1 MSKIGALVAYKGKP
15 AKIVASTTHKYEVSF
30 SDGTSQKIRE
40 KDFRYIHPEFA
51 NVTDQCSKADISI
64 LNDLQE
70 ESLSL
75 QEITEWIFEDYT
87 SQNAWCV
94 YLMSEDGLYFYW
106 AKDSLMLRPVEQ
118 VKLIQAQRNEKALAA
133 ESLERC
139 IVNLNNNIFDNDD
152 IVWINEI
159 EQVALNQSKH
169 SNAMSALSIE
179 NTPENAHE
187 LLVKL
192 KFWSEFTNPYPQRHK
207 VYLDE
212 EAKVESK
219 ELSRKDLTHLTCLA
233 IDNSDSSD
241 ADDAISI
248 DGDKLWIHIA
258 DVASYVEID
267 SELDIFAQK
276 RASNLYLPDQTLHM
290 LPPDLSSACSLGGS
304 EISHAIS
311 IGLSLGS
318 SEISDI
324 EIHLS
329 EIKVTNMSYEY
340 ADRVINE
347 HEILSKLN
355 NIAIAHKAFRA
366 DNGAIKL
373 NLPSVDVKVKDEKVF
388 IRPQEDSKSRDLV
401 AEMMV
406 ITGRTIAQ
414 FAIENNISLPFLTQ
428 EAGSF
433 SKDIIGNIQKLTIAK
448 AFEASRVFK
457 RSKITVKPSMHSGLG
472 LSAYTRATSP
482 MRRYLDLLVQ
492 QQLVKFLRNQTTL
505 DDNTIK
511 ERIKVINS
519 SMPKVNKASRQ
530 SIEHFKCLY
539 LKQNNTWE
547 GEGVVVEVNGEK
559 ALINIPS
566 LAMMTQIKFKSN
578 VTIEDRV
585 KLKVSS
591 INLFERL
598 VNFKPL

>member
-1 MSKIGALVAYKGKP
+1 LSKIGALVAYKGKP
-15 AKIVASTTHKYEVSF
+15 AKVVASTTHKYEVSF

-40 KDFRYIHPEFA
+40 KDFRYIHPEFS
-51 NVTDQCSKADISI
+51 NVTDQCSNADMSI

-75 QEITEWIFEDYT
+75 QEITEWIFDDFT

-106 AKDSLMLRPVEQ
+106 TKDSLMLRPIEQ
-118 VKLIQAQRNEKALAA
+118 VKLIQTQRNEKALAS

-169 SNAMSALSIE
+169 SKAMNALSIE
-179 NTPENAHE
+179 STPENAHQ

-192 KFWSEFTNPYPQRHK
+192 KYWSEFTNPYPQRHK

-212 EAKVESK
+212 EVKVESK

-248 DGDKLWIHIA
+248 DGDMLWIHIA
-258 DVASYVEID
+258 DVANYVETD

-276 RASNLYLPDQTLHM
+276 RASNLYLPDQILHM
-290 LPPDLSSACSLGGS
+290 LPLEISSVCSLGGS
-304 EISHAIS
+304 EISNAVS
-311 IGLSLGS
+311 IGLRLDS
-318 SEISDI
+318 SEITDI
-324 EIHLS
+324 KIHLS

-340 ADRVINE
+340 ADKVMNE
-347 HEILSKLN
+347 HEILSKLS
-355 NIAIAHKAFRA
+355 NIAIAHKAFRNA
-366 DNGAIKL
+366 NGAIKL

-388 IRPQEDSKSRDLV
+388 IRPQVDSASRELV

-406 ITGRTIAQ
+406 IAGRTIAQ
-414 FAIENNISLPFLTQ
+414 FAIENNISLPFLAQ
-428 EAGSF
+428 ETGSF
-433 SKDIIGNIQKLTIAK
+433 SEEVIDNIQKLTIAK
-448 AFEASRVFK
+448 AFEASRGFK
-457 RSKITVKPSMHSGLG
+457 RSKITVKPSIHSGLG

-492 QQLVKFLRNQTTL
+492 QQLVRFLSNQPTL
-505 DDNTIK
+505 DDSKIK

-519 SMPKVNKASRQ
+519 SMPKVNKAIRQ

-539 LKQNNTWE
+539 LKQNNTWQ

-578 VTIEDRV
+578 VTIEDKV

-591 INLFERL
+591 INLFERS

>member
-1 MSKIGALVAYKGKP
+1 MSIIGALVAYKGKP
-15 AKIVASTTHKYEVSF
+15 AKVVAATTHKYEVSF

-40 KDFRYIHPEFA
+40 KDFRYIHPEYS
-51 NVTDQCSKADISI
+51 NVTDQCSKADINI

-75 QEITEWIFEDYT
+75 QEITEWIFDDFT

-106 AKDSLMLRPVEQ
+106 SKDALMLRPIEQ
-118 VKLIQAQRNEKALAA
+118 VKIIQTQRNEKALAA

-169 SNAMSALSIE
+169 SKAMSALSIE
-179 NTPENAHE
+179 NTPENAHQ

-192 KFWSEFTNPYPQRHK
+192 KFWSELTNPYPQRHK
-207 VYLDE
+207 IYLDE
-212 EAKVESK
+212 EIKVISK

-276 RASNLYLPDQTLHM
+276 RASNLYLPDQILHM
-290 LPPDLSSACSLGGS
+290 LPPELSSACSLGGS

-311 IGLSLGS
+311 IGLRLDS
-318 SEISDI
+318 SEITDI

-340 ADRVINE
+340 ADKVMNE

-355 NIAIAHKAFRA
+355 NIAIAHKAFRNA
-366 DNGAIKL
+366 NGAIKL

-388 IRPQEDSKSRDLV
+388 IRPQEDSNSRDLV

-406 ITGRTIAQ
+406 IAGRTIAQ
-414 FAIENNISLPFLTQ
+414 FAIENNISLPYLTQ
-428 EAGSF
+428 EAGNF
-433 SKDIIGNIQKLTIAK
+433 SEDVIDNIQKLTIAK
-448 AFEASRVFK
+448 AFEASRGFK
-457 RSKITVKPSMHSGLG
+457 RSKITVKPSIHSGLG

-492 QQLVKFLRNQTTL
+492 QQLVRFVSKLPTL
-505 DDNTIK
+505 DDNAVK
-511 ERIKVINS
+511 DRIKVINS

-566 LAMMTQIKFKSN
+566 LAMMTQIKFKSKIN
-578 VTIEDRV
+578 IEDKV
-585 KLKVSS
+585 NLKVGS
-591 INLFERL
+591 INLFERS

>member
-1 MSKIGALVAYKGKP
+1 LSIIGALVAYKGKP
-15 AKIVASTTHKYEVSF
+15 AKVVASTTHRYEVSF

-40 KDFRYIHPEFA
+40 KDFRYIHPEFS
-51 NVTDQCSKADISI
+51 NVTDQCSNEDMSI

-75 QEITEWIFEDYT
+75 QEITEWIFDDFT

-94 YLMSEDGLYFYW
+94 YLMSEDSLYFYW
-106 AKDSLMLRPVEQ
+106 SKDSLILRPIEQ
-118 VKLIQAQRNEKALAA
+118 VKLMQVQRNEKALAA
-133 ESLERC
+133 ESLEKC
-139 IVNLNNNIFDNDD
+139 IVNLNNNVFDNDD

-159 EQVALNQSKH
+159 EQVALNKSKH
-169 SNAMSALSIE
+169 SKAMSALSIE

-192 KFWSEFTNPYPQRHK
+192 KFWSELKNPYPQRHK

-212 EAKVESK
+212 EMKVESK
-219 ELSRKDLTHLTCLA
+219 EISRKDLTHLTCLA

-276 RASNLYLPDQTLHM
+276 RASNLYLPDQILHM
-290 LPPDLSSACSLGGS
+290 LPPELSSACSLGES

-311 IGLSLGS
+311 IGLRLDS

-329 EIKVTNMSYEY
+329 EIKVTTMSYEH
-340 ADRVINE
+340 ADKVINKN
-347 HEILSKLN
+347 EILSKLN
-355 NIAIAHKAFRA
+355 NIAMSHKAFRNY
-366 DNGAIKL
+366 NGAIKL
-373 NLPSVDVKVKDEKVF
+373 NLPSVDVKIKDEKVYVL
-388 IRPQEDSKSRDLV
+388 PQVDCASRELV

-406 ITGRTIAQ
+406 IAGRTIAQ

-433 SKDIIGNIQKLTIAK
+433 SEEVIDNIQKLTIAK
-448 AFEASRVFK
+448 AFEASRGFK

-472 LSAYTRATSP
+472 LSAYTRVTSP

-492 QQLVKFLRNQTTL
+492 QQLVRFISKLPTL
-505 DDNTIK
+505 DDNAVK
-511 ERIKVINS
+511 DRIKAINS
-519 SMPKVNKASRQ
+519 LLPKVNKAIRQ
-530 SIEHFKCLY
+530 SAEHYKCLY
-539 LKQNNTWE
+539 LKQNNSWE

-566 LAMMTQIKFKSN
+566 LAMMTQIKFKSKI
-578 VTIEDRV
+578 TIEDKV
-585 KLKVSS
+585 NLKVGS
-591 INLFERL
+591 INLFERS

>member
-1 MSKIGALVAYKGKP
+1 LSIIGALVAYKGKP

-30 SDGTSQKIRE
+30 SDGSSQKVRE
-40 KDFRYIHPEFA
+40 KDFRYIHPEFS
-51 NVTDQCSKADISI
+51 NVSDQCNKVDISI
-64 LNDLQE
+64 LNDLEE

-75 QEITEWIFEDYT
+75 QEITEWIFDDFT

-106 AKDSLMLRPVEQ
+106 TKDALMLRPLEQ
-118 VKLIQAQRNEKALAA
+118 VKLIQTQRNEKALVA
-133 ESLERC
+133 ESLESC
-139 IVNLNNNIFDNDD
+139 IANLNNNVFDNND

-169 SNAMSALSIE
+169 SKVMSALSIE

-192 KFWSEFTNPYPQRHK
+192 KYWSEFTNPYPQRHK
-207 VYLDE
+207 IYLDE
-212 EAKVESK
+212 EIKVASK
-219 ELSRKDLTHLTCLA
+219 EFTRKDLTHLTCFA
-233 IDNSDSSD
+233 IDNSASND

-248 DGDKLWIHIA
+248 DGDMLWIHIA

-276 RASNLYLPDQTLHM
+276 RASNLYLPDQVFHM
-290 LPPDLSSACSLGGS
+290 LPPELSRACSLGGS
-304 EISHAIS
+304 GSSNAIS
-311 IGLSLGS
+311 IGLRLDG

-329 EIKVTNMSYEY
+329 EIKVTNMSYEH
-340 ADRVINE
+340 ADKVINE
-347 HEILSKLN
+347 NEVLSKLN
-355 NIAIAHKAFRA
+355 DIAISHKAFRD

-373 NLPSVDVKVKDEKVF
+373 NLPNVDVKVKDQKVF
-388 IRPQEDSKSRDLV
+388 ISPQEDSNSRGLV

-406 ITGRTIAQ
+406 IAGRTIAQ
-414 FAIENNISLPFLTQ
+414 FAIENSISMPYLTQ
-428 EAGSF
+428 ETGSF
-433 SKDIIGNIQKLTIAK
+433 SKEVIENIQNLTIAK
-448 AFEASRVFK
+448 AFEASRGFK
-457 RSKITVKPSMHSGLG
+457 RSKITVKPSEHSGLG
-472 LSAYTRATSP
+472 LSAYARVTSP

-492 QQLVKFLRNQTTL
+492 QQLVRFLNKLPTL
-505 DDNTIK
+505 DDKAIK
-511 ERIKVINS
+511 ERIKSINS
-519 SMPKVNKASRQ
+519 SLPKVSKASRQ

-539 LKQNNTWE
+539 LKQNNNWV
-547 GEGVVVEVNGEK
+547 GEGIIVEVNGEK

-566 LAMMTQIKFKSN
+566 LAMMTQIKFKAKIN
-578 VTIEDRV
+578 IEDKV

-591 INLFERL
+591 INLFEL
-598 VNFKPL
+598 SVNFKPL

>member
-1 MSKIGALVAYKGKP
+1 LSIIGALIAYKGKP
-15 AKIVASTTHKYEVSF
+15 AKVVALTTHKFEVSF
-30 SDGTSQKIRE
+30 SDGSSQKVRE
-40 KDFRYIHPEFA
+40 KDFRYIHPEYS

-70 ESLSL
+70 DSLSL
-75 QEITEWIFEDYT
+75 QEITEWIFDDFT
-87 SQNAWCV
+87 SQNAWCA

-106 AKDSLMLRPVEQ
+106 AKDALMLRPLEQ

-169 SNAMSALSIE
+169 SKAMSALSIE
-179 NTPENAHE
+179 STPENAHQ

-192 KFWSEFTNPYPQRHK
+192 KFWSELTNPYPQRHK
-207 VYLDE
+207 IYSDE
-212 EAKVESK
+212 EIKVQSK

-241 ADDAISI
+241 ADDAVSI

-276 RASNLYLPDQTLHM
+276 RASNLYLPDQILHM
-290 LPPDLSSACSLGGS
+290 LPPELSSACSLGGS
-304 EISHAIS
+304 EISYAIS
-311 IGLSLGS
+311 IGFRLDR

-340 ADRVINE
+340 ADKVINKN
-347 HEILSKLN
+347 EILSKLN
-355 NIAIAHKAFRA
+355 NIAISHKAFRN
-366 DNGAIKL
+366 DNDAIKL
-373 NLPSVDVKVKDEKVF
+373 NLPSVDVKVEDDKVF
-388 IRPQEDSKSRDLV
+388 IRPQEDSNSRELV

-406 ITGRTIAQ
+406 IAGRTIAQ
-414 FAIENNISLPFLTQ
+414 FAIENNISLPYLTQ
-428 EAGSF
+428 EAGNF
-433 SKDIIGNIQKLTIAK
+433 SKDVIDNIQKLTIAK
-448 AFEASRVFK
+448 AFEASRDFK
-457 RSKITVKPSMHSGLG
+457 RSKITVKPSVHSGLG
-472 LSAYTRATSP
+472 LSAYTRVTSP

-492 QQLVKFLRNQTTL
+492 QQLVRFVSKQPTL
-505 DDNTIK
+505 DDSTIK

-539 LKQNNTWE
+539 LMQNNTWE
-547 GEGVVVEVNGEK
+547 GEGVIVEVNGEK

-566 LAMMTQIKFKSN
+566 LAMMTQIKFKSK
-578 VTIEDRV
+578 VTIEDKV
-585 KLKVSS
+585 NLKVGS
-591 INLFERL
+591 INLFERS

>member
-1 MSKIGALVAYKGKP
+1 LSIIGALVAYKGKP

-30 SDGTSQKIRE
+30 SDGSSQKVRE
-40 KDFRYIHPEFA
+40 KDFRYIHPEFS
-51 NVTDQCSKADISI
+51 NVTEQCGKADISI

-75 QEITEWIFEDYT
+75 QEITEWIFDEFT

-106 AKDSLMLRPVEQ
+106 TKDALMLRPVEQ
-118 VKLIQAQRNEKALAA
+118 VKLIQTQRNEKSLAA

-139 IVNLNNNIFDNDD
+139 IVNLNNNVFDQDD

-159 EQVALNQSKH
+159 EQVAINHSKH
-169 SNAMSALSIE
+169 SKAMSALSIE
-179 NTPENAHE
+179 NTPENAHQ

-192 KFWSEFTNPYPQRHK
+192 KFWSELTNPYPQRHK

-212 EAKVESK
+212 EVKVEPM

-233 IDNSDSSD
+233 IDNSGSSD
-241 ADDAISI
+241 ADDAVSI

-290 LPPDLSSACSLGGS
+290 LPPGLSSVCSLGGS
-304 EISHAIS
+304 EISNAIS
-311 IGLSLGS
+311 IGLRLGS

-329 EIKVTNMSYEY
+329 EIKVTNMSYEH
-340 ADRVINE
+340 ADKVMNE

-355 NIAIAHKAFRA
+355 NIAIAHKAFRNN
-366 DNGAIKL
+366 NGAIKL
-373 NLPSVDVKVKDEKVF
+373 NLPSVDVKVKDDKVF
-388 IRPQEDSKSRDLV
+388 IRPQVDSGSRELV

-406 ITGRTIAQ
+406 IAGRTIAQ

-433 SKDIIGNIQKLTIAK
+433 SKDVIDNIQKLTIAK
-448 AFEASRVFK
+448 AFEASRGFK
-457 RSKITVKPSMHSGLG
+457 RSKITVKPSIHSGLG

-482 MRRYLDLLVQ
+482 MRRYLDLIVQ
-492 QQLVKFLRNQTTL
+492 QQLVRFVNKLPTL
-505 DDNTIK
+505 DDNAVK
-511 ERIKVINS
+511 ERIKSINS

-578 VTIEDRV
+578 VNIEDKV

-591 INLFERL
+591 INLFERS

>member
-1 MSKIGALVAYKGKP
+1 MSIIGALVAYKGKP

-30 SDGTSQKIRE
+30 SDGSSQKVRE
-40 KDFRYIHPEFA
+40 KDFRYIHPEFS
-51 NVTDQCSKADISI
+51 NVSDQCSKADISI

-75 QEITEWIFEDYT
+75 QEITEWIFDDFT

-106 AKDSLMLRPVEQ
+106 AKDALMLRPIEQ
-118 VKLIQAQRNEKALAA
+118 VKIIQTQRNEKALAA

-169 SNAMSALSIE
+169 SKAMSALSIE

-192 KFWSEFTNPYPQRHK
+192 KYWSEFTNPYPQRHK
-207 VYLDE
+207 IYSDE
-212 EAKVESK
+212 EIKVESK

-276 RASNLYLPDQTLHM
+276 RASNLYLPDQILHM
-290 LPPDLSSACSLGGS
+290 LPPELSSVCSLGGS

-311 IGLSLGS
+311 IGLRLDS

-340 ADRVINE
+340 ADKVINE
-347 HEILSKLN
+347 NEILSKLN
-355 NIAIAHKAFRA
+355 NIAISHKAFRN

-373 NLPSVDVKVKDEKVF
+373 NLPNVDVKVKDEKVF
-388 IRPQEDSKSRDLV
+388 IRPQEDSNSRDLV

-406 ITGRTIAQ
+406 IAGRTIAQ
-414 FAIENNISLPFLTQ
+414 FAIENNISMPYLTQ
-428 EAGSF
+428 EAGNF
-433 SKDIIGNIQKLTIAK
+433 SKEVIENIQKLTIAK
-448 AFEASRVFK
+448 AFEASRGFK

-492 QQLVKFLRNQTTL
+492 QQLVRFLSKQPTL
-505 DDNTIK
+505 DDNAVK
-511 ERIKVINS
+511 DRIKVINS
-519 SMPKVNKASRQ
+519 SMPKVNKAIRQ
-530 SIEHFKCLY
+530 SIEHL
-539 LKQNNTWE
+539 
-547 GEGVVVEVNGEK
+547 
-559 ALINIPS
+559 
-566 LAMMTQIKFKSN
+566 
-578 VTIEDRV
+578 
-585 KLKVSS
+585 
-591 INLFERL
+591 
-598 VNFKPL
+598 

>member
-1 MSKIGALVAYKGKP
+1 MSIIGALVAYKGKP
-15 AKIVASTTHKYEVSF
+15 AKVVAATTHKYEVSF

-40 KDFRYIHPEFA
+40 KDFRYIHPEYS
-51 NVTDQCSKADISI
+51 NVTDQCSKADINI

-75 QEITEWIFEDYT
+75 QEITEWIFDDFT

-106 AKDSLMLRPVEQ
+106 SKGALMLRPIEQ
-118 VKLIQAQRNEKALAA
+118 VKIIQTQRNEKALAG

-159 EQVALNQSKH
+159 EQVALNKSKH
-169 SNAMSALSIE
+169 SKAMSALSID

-192 KFWSEFTNPYPQRHK
+192 KFWSELTNPYPQRHK

-233 IDNSDSSD
+233 IDNSGSSD

-248 DGDKLWIHIA
+248 DGDRLWIHIA
-258 DVASYVEID
+258 DVASYVEAD

-290 LPPDLSSACSLGGS
+290 LPPEISSVCSLGGS
-304 EISHAIS
+304 EISNAIS
-311 IGLSLGS
+311 IGLRLDST
-318 SEISDI
+318 EITDI

-329 EIKVTNMSYEY
+329 EIKVTSMSYEH
-340 ADRVINE
+340 ADKVIDE

-355 NIAIAHKAFRA
+355 NIAISHKAFRN

-388 IRPQEDSKSRDLV
+388 VLPQADSISRELV

-406 ITGRTIAQ
+406 IAGRTIAQ
-414 FAIENNISLPFLTQ
+414 FAIENNISLPYLTQ
-428 EAGSF
+428 EAGNF
-433 SKDIIGNIQKLTIAK
+433 SKDVIDNIQKLTIVK
-448 AFEASRVFK
+448 AFEASRGFK

-472 LSAYTRATSP
+472 LSAYTRVTSP

-492 QQLVKFLRNQTTL
+492 QQLVRFLSKLPTL
-505 DDNTIK
+505 DDNAVK
-511 ERIKVINS
+511 DRIKVINS

-585 KLKVSS
+585 KLKVGS

>member
-1 MSKIGALVAYKGKP
+1 MSIIGALVAYKGKP
-15 AKIVASTTHKYEVSF
+15 AKVVAATTHKYEVSF
-30 SDGTSQKIRE
+30 SDGTSQKLRE
-40 KDFRYIHPEFA
+40 KDFRYIHPEFS
-51 NVTDQCSKADISI
+51 NVSDQCSNADMSI

-75 QEITEWIFEDYT
+75 QEITEWIFDDFT
-87 SQNAWCV
+87 SQNAWCA
-94 YLMSEDGLYFYW
+94 YLMSEDGLHFYW
-106 AKDSLMLRPVEQ
+106 AKDALMLRPIEQ
-118 VKLIQAQRNEKALAA
+118 VKLIQKQRNEKALAA
-133 ESLERC
+133 ESLESC
-139 IVNLNNNIFDNDD
+139 VVNLNNNVFDNDD
-152 IVWINEI
+152 IIWINEI

-169 SNAMSALSIE
+169 SKAMSALSIE
-179 NTPENAHE
+179 NTPEKAHE

-212 EAKVESK
+212 EVQVESK

-248 DGDKLWIHIA
+248 DGDMLWIHIA
-258 DVASYVEID
+258 DVASYVETD

-276 RASNLYLPDQTLHM
+276 RASNLYLPDQIFHM
-290 LPPDLSSACSLGGS
+290 LPPELSRACSLGGS
-304 EISHAIS
+304 EISNAIS
-311 IGLSLGS
+311 IGLKLDR

-329 EIKVTNMSYEY
+329 EIKVTNMSYEH
-340 ADRVINE
+340 ADKVMNE

-355 NIAIAHKAFRA
+355 NIAISHKAFRNN
-366 DNGAIKL
+366 NGAIKL

-388 IRPQEDSKSRDLV
+388 IRPQEDSNSRDLV

-406 ITGRTIAQ
+406 IAGRTIAQ
-414 FAIENNISLPFLTQ
+414 FAIENNISMPYLTQ
-428 EAGSF
+428 ETGSF
-433 SKDIIGNIQKLTIAK
+433 SEDVIDNIQKLTIAK
-448 AFEASRVFK
+448 AFEASRGFK
-457 RSKITVKPSMHSGLG
+457 RSKITVKPSVHSGLG

-492 QQLVKFLRNQTTL
+492 QQLVRFLSNQPTL
-505 DDNTIK
+505 DDSTIK

-578 VTIEDRV
+578 VTIEDKV
-585 KLKVSS
+585 KLKVGS
-591 INLFERL
+591 INLFERS

>member
-1 MSKIGALVAYKGKP
+1 LSKIGALVAYKGKP
-15 AKIVASTTHKYEVSF
+15 AKVVASTTHKYEVSF

-40 KDFRYIHPEFA
+40 KDFRYIHPEFS
-51 NVTDQCSKADISI
+51 NVSDQCSNADMSI
-64 LNDLQE
+64 LHDLQE

-75 QEITEWIFEDYT
+75 QEITEWIFDDFT

-106 AKDSLMLRPVEQ
+106 TKDSLMLRPIEQ
-118 VKLIQAQRNEKALAA
+118 VKLMQAQRNEKALAA
-133 ESLERC
+133 ESLEKC
-139 IVNLNNNIFDNDD
+139 IVNLNNNVFDNDD

-169 SNAMSALSIE
+169 SKAMSALSIE
-179 NTPENAHE
+179 NTPENAHQ

-212 EAKVESK
+212 EMKVESK
-219 ELSRKDLTHLTCLA
+219 EISRKDLTHLTCLA
-233 IDNSDSSD
+233 IDNSNSSD

-276 RASNLYLPDQTLHM
+276 RASNLYLPDQILHM
-290 LPPDLSSACSLGGS
+290 LPPELSSACSLGGS
-304 EISHAIS
+304 EISNAIS
-311 IGLSLGS
+311 IGLRLDS

-329 EIKVTNMSYEY
+329 EIKVTTMSYEH
-340 ADRVINE
+340 ADKVINE
-347 HEILSKLN
+347 NEILSKLN
-355 NIAIAHKAFRA
+355 NIAMSHKAFRS

-373 NLPSVDVKVKDEKVF
+373 NLPSVDVKIKDEKVF
-388 IRPQEDSKSRDLV
+388 VLPQVDSASRELV

-406 ITGRTIAQ
+406 IAGRTIAQ

-433 SKDIIGNIQKLTIAK
+433 SEEVIDNIQKLTIAK
-448 AFEASRVFK
+448 AFEASRGFK

-472 LSAYTRATSP
+472 LSAYTRVTSP

-492 QQLVKFLRNQTTL
+492 QQLVRFISKLPTL
-505 DDNTIK
+505 DDNAVK
-511 ERIKVINS
+511 DRIKAINS
-519 SMPKVNKASRQ
+519 LLPKVNKAIRQ
-530 SIEHFKCLY
+530 SAEHYKCLY
-539 LKQNNTWE
+539 LKQNNSWE
-547 GEGVVVEVNGEK
+547 GEGVIVEVNGEK

-578 VTIEDRV
+578 VTIEDKV

-591 INLFERL
+591 INLFERS

>member
-1 MSKIGALVAYKGKP
+1 MSIIGALVAYKGKP
-15 AKIVASTTHKYEVSF
+15 AKVVAATTHKYEVSF
-30 SDGTSQKIRE
+30 SDGSSQKVRE
-40 KDFRYIHPEFA
+40 KDFRYIHPEFS
-51 NVTDQCSKADISI
+51 NVSDQCSNADISI

-75 QEITEWIFEDYT
+75 QEITEWIFDDFT
-87 SQNAWCV
+87 SQNAWCA

-106 AKDSLMLRPVEQ
+106 SKDALMLRPIEQ
-118 VKLIQAQRNEKALAA
+118 VKIIQTQRNEKAIAA

-139 IVNLNNNIFDNDD
+139 IVNLNNNVFDNDD

-169 SNAMSALSIE
+169 SKAMSALSIE

-192 KFWSEFTNPYPQRHK
+192 KYWSEFTNPYPQRHK

-212 EAKVESK
+212 EAQVESK

-248 DGDKLWIHIA
+248 DGDMLWIHIA
-258 DVASYVEID
+258 DVASYVETD

-276 RASNLYLPDQTLHM
+276 RASNLYLPDQIFHM
-290 LPPDLSSACSLGGS
+290 LPPELSSACSLGGS
-304 EISHAIS
+304 EISNAIS
-311 IGLSLGS
+311 IGLKLDR

-329 EIKVTNMSYEY
+329 EIKVINMSYED
-340 ADRVINE
+340 ADKMINE

-355 NIAIAHKAFRA
+355 NIAISHKAFRN

-373 NLPSVDVKVKDEKVF
+373 NLPNVDVKVKDEKVF
-388 IRPQEDSKSRDLV
+388 IRPQVDSASRELV

-406 ITGRTIAQ
+406 IAGRTIAQ
-414 FAIENNISLPFLTQ
+414 FAIKNNISMPYLTQ
-428 EAGSF
+428 EIGNF
-433 SKDIIGNIQKLTIAK
+433 SKDVIDNIQKLTIAK
-448 AFEASRVFK
+448 TFEASRGFK
-457 RSKITVKPSMHSGLG
+457 RSKITVKPSVHSGLG

-492 QQLVKFLRNQTTL
+492 QQLVRFLSNQTTL
-505 DDNTIK
+505 DDNAVK
-511 ERIKVINS
+511 ERIKAMNS
-519 SMPKVNKASRQ
+519 SMPKVNKAIRQ
-530 SIEHFKCLY
+530 SIDHFKCLY
-539 LKQNNTWE
+539 LKQINSWE
-547 GEGVVVEVNGEK
+547 GEGVIVEVNGEK

-566 LAMMTQIKFKSN
+566 LAMMTQIKFKSK
-578 VTIEDRV
+578 VTIEDKV
-585 KLKVSS
+585 KLKVGS
-591 INLFERL
+591 INLFERS

>member
-1 MSKIGALVAYKGKP
+1 LSKIGALVAYKGKP
-15 AKIVASTTHKYEVSF
+15 AKVVASTTHKYEVSF

-40 KDFRYIHPEFA
+40 KDFRYIHPEFS
-51 NVTDQCSKADISI
+51 NVSDQCSNADMSI
-64 LNDLQE
+64 LHDLQE

-75 QEITEWIFEDYT
+75 QEITEWIFDDFT

-106 AKDSLMLRPVEQ
+106 TKDSLMLRPIEQ
-118 VKLIQAQRNEKALAA
+118 VKLMQAQRNEKALAA
-133 ESLERC
+133 ESLEKC
-139 IVNLNNNIFDNDD
+139 IVNLNNNVFDNDD

-169 SNAMSALSIE
+169 SKAMSALSIE
-179 NTPENAHE
+179 NTPENAHQ

-212 EAKVESK
+212 EMKVESK
-219 ELSRKDLTHLTCLA
+219 EISRKDLTHLTCLA
-233 IDNSDSSD
+233 IDNINSSD

-276 RASNLYLPDQTLHM
+276 RASNLYLPDQILHM
-290 LPPDLSSACSLGGS
+290 LPPELSSACSLGGS
-304 EISHAIS
+304 EISNAIS
-311 IGLSLGS
+311 IGLRLDS

-329 EIKVTNMSYEY
+329 EIKVTTMSYEH
-340 ADRVINE
+340 ADKVINE
-347 HEILSKLN
+347 NEILSKLN
-355 NIAIAHKAFRA
+355 NIAMSHKAFRS

-373 NLPSVDVKVKDEKVF
+373 NLPSVDVKIKDEKVF
-388 IRPQEDSKSRDLV
+388 VLPQVDSASRELV

-406 ITGRTIAQ
+406 IAGRTIAQ

-433 SKDIIGNIQKLTIAK
+433 SEEVIDNIQKLTIAK
-448 AFEASRVFK
+448 AFEASRGFK
-457 RSKITVKPSMHSGLG
+457 RSKITLKPSMHSGLG
-472 LSAYTRATSP
+472 LSAYTRVTSP

-492 QQLVKFLRNQTTL
+492 QQLVRFISKLPTL
-505 DDNTIK
+505 DDNAVK
-511 ERIKVINS
+511 DRIKAINS
-519 SMPKVNKASRQ
+519 LLPKVNKAIRQ
-530 SIEHFKCLY
+530 SAEHYKCLY
-539 LKQNNTWE
+539 LKQNNSWE
-547 GEGVVVEVNGEK
+547 GEGVIVEVNGEK

-578 VTIEDRV
+578 VNIEDKV

-591 INLFERL
+591 INLFERS

>member
-1 MSKIGALVAYKGKP
+1 LSIIGALVAYKGKP

-30 SDGTSQKIRE
+30 SDGSSQKVRE
-40 KDFRYIHPEFA
+40 KDFRYIHPEFS
-51 NVTDQCSKADISI
+51 NVTEQCGKADISI

-75 QEITEWIFEDYT
+75 QEITEWIFDEFT

-106 AKDSLMLRPVEQ
+106 SKDALMLRPIEQ
-118 VKLIQAQRNEKALAA
+118 VKIIQAQRNEKALAA

-139 IVNLNNNIFDNDD
+139 IVNLNNNVFDQDD

-159 EQVALNQSKH
+159 EQVAINHSKH
-169 SNAMSALSIE
+169 SKAMSALSIE
-179 NTPENAHE
+179 NTPENAHQ

-192 KFWSEFTNPYPQRHK
+192 KFWSELTNPYPQRHK

-212 EAKVESK
+212 EVKVEPM

-233 IDNSDSSD
+233 IDNSGSSD
-241 ADDAISI
+241 ADDAVSI

-276 RASNLYLPDQTLHM
+276 RASNLYLPDQILHM
-290 LPPDLSSACSLGGS
+290 LPPGLSSVCSLGGS
-304 EISHAIS
+304 EISNAIS
-311 IGLSLGS
+311 IGLRLGS

-329 EIKVTNMSYEY
+329 EIKVTNMSYEH
-340 ADRVINE
+340 ADKVMNE

-355 NIAIAHKAFRA
+355 NIAIAHKAFRNN
-366 DNGAIKL
+366 NGAIKL
-373 NLPSVDVKVKDEKVF
+373 NLPSVDVKVKDDKVF
-388 IRPQEDSKSRDLV
+388 IRPQVDSGSRELV

-406 ITGRTIAQ
+406 IAGRTIAQ

-433 SKDIIGNIQKLTIAK
+433 SKDVIDNIQKLTIAK
-448 AFEASRVFK
+448 AFEASRGFK
-457 RSKITVKPSMHSGLG
+457 RSKITVKPSIHSGLG

-482 MRRYLDLLVQ
+482 MRRYLDLIVQ
-492 QQLVKFLRNQTTL
+492 QQLVRFLSNQPTL
-505 DDNTIK
+505 DDSTIK

-578 VTIEDRV
+578 VTIEDKV

-591 INLFERL
+591 INLFERS

>member
-1 MSKIGALVAYKGKP
+1 LSIIGALVAYKGKP

-30 SDGTSQKIRE
+30 SDGSSQKVRE
-40 KDFRYIHPEFA
+40 KDFRYIHPEFSS
-51 NVTDQCSKADISI
+51 VTDQCSKADISI

-70 ESLSL
+70 DSLSL
-75 QEITEWIFEDYT
+75 QEITEWIFDDFT
-87 SQNAWCV
+87 SQNAWCA
-94 YLMSEDGLYFYW
+94 YLMSEDGLHFYW
-106 AKDSLMLRPVEQ
+106 AKDVLMLRPVEQ
-118 VKLIQAQRNEKALAA
+118 VKLIQKQRNEKALAA
-133 ESLERC
+133 ESLESC
-139 IVNLNNNIFDNDD
+139 VVNLNNNIFDNDD

-159 EQVALNQSKH
+159 ENVALNQSKH
-169 SNAMSALSIE
+169 SKAMNALSIE
-179 NTPENAHE
+179 STPENAHE

-192 KFWSEFTNPYPQRHK
+192 KYWSELTNPYPQRHK
-207 VYLDE
+207 IYSDE
-212 EAKVESK
+212 EIKVESK
-219 ELSRKDLTHLTCLA
+219 ELSRKDLTNLTCLA

-276 RASNLYLPDQTLHM
+276 RASNLYLPDQILHM
-290 LPPDLSSACSLGGS
+290 LPPELSSICSLGGS

-311 IGLSLGS
+311 IGLRLDS

-329 EIKVTNMSYEY
+329 EIKVTNMSYEH
-340 ADRVINE
+340 ADKVINE
-347 HEILSKLN
+347 NEILSKLN
-355 NIAIAHKAFRA
+355 NIAIAHKIFRS

-373 NLPSVDVKVKDEKVF
+373 NLPSVDVKVKNQKVF
-388 IRPQEDSKSRDLV
+388 IRPQEDSNSRELV

-406 ITGRTIAQ
+406 IAGRAIAQ
-414 FAIENNISLPFLTQ
+414 FSIENNISLPYLTQ
-428 EAGSF
+428 EAGNF
-433 SKDIIGNIQKLTIAK
+433 SKDVIDNIQKLTIAK
-448 AFEASRVFK
+448 AFEASRGFK
-457 RSKITVKPSMHSGLG
+457 RSKIIVKPSMHSGLG
-472 LSAYTRATSP
+472 LSAYVRATSP

-492 QQLVKFLRNQTTL
+492 QQLVRFLSNQPTL

-519 SMPKVNKASRQ
+519 LMPKVNKASRQ
-530 SIEHFKCLY
+530 SIDHFKCLY

-578 VTIEDRV
+578 VTIEDSV